1 MRGVETLDRW
11 LEQGLRAGRWLVLP
25 VSLLLLAQWP
35 LRDLIQA
42 GSRQANDA
50 AQALFALYIALALS
64 FASRRHAHLAAA
76 SLAESYGEAARR
88 RLGRLGNLAFVTP
101 WAAFIVVTA
110 SPATWQSLAQLEAFP
125 DTYNPG
131 YFLVRLAT
139 WLLALLALLQALLHA
154 WRPR

>member
-1 MRGVETLDRW
+1 MESLNRW
-11 LEQGLRAGRWLVLP
+11 LERGLLLGRWLVIP

-35 LRDLIQA
+35 LRDLVQA

-64 FASRRHAHLAAA
+64 FATRRHAHLAAA
-76 SLAESYGEAARR
+76 SWAEAYGEPTRR
-88 RLGRLGNLAFVTP
+88 IMGRLGNLAFVAP
-101 WAAFIVVTA
+101 WSAFILVTA
-110 SPATWQSLAQLEAFP
+110 TPATWQSLAQLEAFP

-139 WLLALLALLQALLHA
+139 WLLAALALLQALLQA

>member
-1 MRGVETLDRW
+1 M
-11 LEQGLRAGRWLVLP
+11 AGRWLVLP

-50 AQALFALYIALALS
+50 AQALFALYVALALT

-76 SLAESYGEAARR
+76 SWAESFPPATR
-88 RLGRLGNLAFVTP
+88 RLIGQAGNLLFVTP
-101 WAAFIVVTA
+101 WALFILVTA
-110 SPATWQSLAQLEAFP
+110 TPATLQSLGQLEAFP

-139 WLLALLALLQALLHA
+139 WGLAALALAQALLQLR
-154 WRPR
+154 RPK

>member
-1 MRGVETLDRW
+1 MQRGLDRLLGW
-11 LEQGLRAGRWLVLP
+11 ARWLVLP

-50 AQALFALYIALALS
+50 AQALFALYIAFALT
-64 FASRRHAHLAAA
+64 FASRRRAHLAAA
-76 SLAESYGEAARR
+76 SWAESYGERTKAVLA
-88 RLGRLGNLAFVTP
+88 RLGDTLFVAP
-101 WAAFIVVTA
+101 WAAFILISAT
-110 SPATWQSLAQLEAFP
+110 PATWQSLRQFEAFP

-139 WLLALLALLQALLHA
+139 WLLAALALVQALS
-154 WRPR
+154 PRRQG